1 MYNQGMADQQRIIYQ
16 TDADRY
22 EALIAREDHQ
32 GNILRTLK
40 EIVPDLASRF
50 TLDLGAG
57 TGRLARLLAPHVTHV
72 RAFDESEEMLRICRD
87 RLSASGLS
95 NWSVDVADHRRLPV
109 EDASADLVVSGWSVS
124 YLASW
129 GNETW
134 RANLEEWLA
143 EMNRVLRPGSFI
155 VLFESLGT
163 GHESP
168 FQLPHLANFYPW
180 LDEVGF
186 QNTWIR
192 TDYKFESLEEAEQLS
207 RFFFG
212 EEMGDT
218 VLKNNWVIL
227 PECTGVWWKAINSE
241 GLYRA
246 KSRR

>member
-1 MYNQGMADQQRIIYQ
+1 
-16 TDADRY
+16 
-22 EALIAREDHQ
+22 
-32 GNILRTLK
+32 
-40 EIVPDLASRF
+40 
-50 TLDLGAG
+50 
-57 TGRLARLLAPHVTHV
+57 
-72 RAFDESEEMLRICRD
+72 MLRVCRD
-87 RLSASGLS
+87 RLAASGLS
-95 NWSVDVADHRRLPV
+95 NWSVDVADHRHIPA

-129 GNETW
+129 GNEKW

-143 EMNRVLRPGSFI
+143 EMKRVLRPNSLI

>member
-1 MYNQGMADQQRIIYQ
+1 
-16 TDADRY
+16 
-22 EALIAREDHQ
+22 
-32 GNILRTLK
+32 
-40 EIVPDLASRF
+40 
-50 TLDLGAG
+50 
-57 TGRLARLLAPHVTHV
+57 
-72 RAFDESEEMLRICRD
+72 
-87 RLSASGLS
+87 
-95 NWSVDVADHRRLPV
+95 
-109 EDASADLVVSGWSVS
+109 
-124 YLASW
+124 
-129 GNETW
+129 
-134 RANLEEWLA
+134 
-143 EMNRVLRPGSFI
+143 MNRVLRPGSFI